1 MSKKNYF
8 YIKPKSYRQMAE
20 VMPQK
25 FLVDLWYIKLFLI
38 SRVVQKWKIQ
48 KNCHYFSFY
57 EFGKTRAW

>member
-8 YIKPKSYRQMAE
+8 YIKPKSYRQMAN
-20 VMPQK
+20 
-25 FLVDLWYIKLFLI
+25 LCHIKLFLF